1 MGRKKKKRS
10 VQARGL
16 PLKGEVKQRRDLDY
30 LGTMRLGGLEGHEA
44 LGALR
49 MSVAKDGLVQCC
61 VHHSPQPAVFLPG
74 LSLLAR

>member
-1 MGRKKKKRS
+1 
-10 VQARGL
+10 
-16 PLKGEVKQRRDLDY
+16 
-30 LGTMRLGGLEGHEA
+30 MRLGGLEGHEA